1 MNLNLPEYLK
11 WHLASL
17 LWAEHKFNCRGPST
31 STTDEN
37 IEAVKKMILDNCRIT
52 IREVADDVGISF
64 GSCQAI
70 FTDIFGMKSASAII
84 VSKSEQ
90 KQHRMDIAE
99 EMLSTFNG
107 DPDLLKKIITVNESW
122 VYGYDIETKAQSSQW
137 KAFC

>member
-1 MNLNLPEYLK
+1 
-11 WHLASL
+11 
-17 LWAEHKFNCRGPST
+17 
-31 STTDEN
+31 
-37 IEAVKKMILDNCRIT
+37 MILDNCRIT

-122 VYGYDIETKAQSSQW
+122 VYGYDIETKAQSSQ
-137 KAFC
+137 